1 MTVYR
6 YISCMDINQL
16 LTNKNM
22 SKYRLSK
29 LTSIPYSTLNDI
41 VSKKTDIMNCSVSTV
56 YKIAQALDVS
66 IEILINT
73 NSNSINLS
81 IQPDFEAF
89 RSNVKQAINDN
100 NPYNFIKYVHKENSI
115 RKLYDEDFYSEAFY
129 LLATIDYLSRIYN
142 IPIFTEFNDL
152 RKYKLQDRLYPAS
165 VINMANVNR
174 ESNILE
180 QSFKNSI
187 LEFKRFNI
195 IENEIDIEK
204 HKL

>member
-73 NSNSINLS
+73 NSNSINLN

-89 RSNVKQAINDN
+89 KSNVKQAINVSD
-100 NPYNFIKYVHKENSI
+100 PYTFIKYAHNENSI
-115 RKLYDEDFYSEAFY
+115 RKLYDEDYYSEVFY

-142 IPIFTEFNDL
+142 IPIFTEYNDL
-152 RKYKLQDRLYPAS
+152 RRYKLQDRLYPAS
-165 VINMANVNR
+165 VINMANINR

-195 IENEIDIEK
+195 IENEIDNVA
-204 HKL
+204 